1 MKLIFSFVFGLNLLY
16 SSSLGYDTFV
26 LKCQQCHSLSLDKKK
41 IDKNKINLKAPPI
54 AKISQRIKEMIIIKN
69 ENDYI
74 HRGVVIA
81 FIKDYII
88 NPNED
93 KSMCYDNA
101 VSNFGLMPSFK
112 NKITN
117 KENEAVAVWIYDYF
131 EDKEYK

>member
-1 MKLIFSFVFGLNLLY
+1 
-16 SSSLGYDTFV
+16 
-26 LKCQQCHSLSLDKKK
+26 
-41 IDKNKINLKAPPI
+41 
-54 AKISQRIKEMIIIKN
+54 MIIIKN